1 MENAPN
7 IRSKMMA
14 AVKNKNTAPEINV
27 RKALYAKGMRYK
39 LHNKKLPGNP
49 DLVFAKYKAVIF
61 INGCFWHK
69 HNCRLVQ
76 IPQTNQEFWIDKLNK
91 NAYRDEMNLAKLQE
105 IGWRVKVIW
114 LCVLKNKKTF
124 SSAEQLDDIVQWI
137 KQS

>member
-1 MENAPN
+1 MNAPN

-27 RKALYAKGMRYK
+27 RKALFAKGMRYK

-49 DLVFAKYKAVIF
+49 DLVFAKHKAVIF
-61 INGCFWHK
+61 INGCFWHM
-69 HNCRLVQ
+69 HNCRLMQ
-76 IPQTNQEFWIDKLNK
+76 IPQTNQQFWIDKLNK

-114 LCVLKNKKTF
+114 LCELKNKKTF
-124 SSAEQLDDIVQWI
+124 YSEEQVDETVRWI
-137 KQS
+137 KES